1 MEELKNEN
9 KSIHKKRNVLIIVFV
24 VIILLSLV
32 GGGIYYISQNV
43 DKTNNN
49 ENGFKEASA
58 NIETNTKESISF
70 DNMSASDENLTD
82 IQKDV
87 ISYFDNDYF
96 SFTAREAQLYP
107 QVFENA
113 NVSTMASVVKV
124 LESTNEEF
132 KVLAVDCG
140 TGYNYYE
147 NTKIQDIPAEQLMV
161 ISGKQLNQR
170 LLPSFM
176 FEAYGKYKGIKNIE
190 VDGVNLLVS
199 EIEATNIVLP
209 DEKEN
214 YYRHDYNKVKNVAEF
229 IFGKNIKI
237 SEDNNDTYNYK
248 IVLDNQSNVNF
259 KSFDMSKFDGN
270 ITYNKQDN
278 NLNSNIEKHLYISA
292 DFEHYIV
299 TTYDINTK
307 HLYVD
312 YFNKNLEKL
321 WGREFDYTSTEIKI
335 SPMDYTSDEM
345 AIVIDNDLYLI
356 DLETGENIIE
366 PVLVGGKIKVNMMK
380 DGIILVGSDTKDRI
394 MKVDYKGNIIF
405 KINSKEYDTEELG
418 DIYGVELQV
427 IDGKLVIIL
436 STEYGDAYQY
446 MVINNNGEVEVESDF

>member
-237 SEDNNDTYNYK
+237 S
-248 IVLDNQSNVNF
+248 
-259 KSFDMSKFDGN
+259 
-270 ITYNKQDN
+270 
-278 NLNSNIEKHLYISA
+278 
-292 DFEHYIV
+292 
-299 TTYDINTK
+299 
-307 HLYVD
+307 
-312 YFNKNLEKL
+312 
-321 WGREFDYTSTEIKI
+321 
-335 SPMDYTSDEM
+335 
-345 AIVIDNDLYLI
+345 
-356 DLETGENIIE
+356 
-366 PVLVGGKIKVNMMK
+366 
-380 DGIILVGSDTKDRI
+380 
-394 MKVDYKGNIIF
+394 
-405 KINSKEYDTEELG
+405 
-418 DIYGVELQV
+418 
-427 IDGKLVIIL
+427 
-436 STEYGDAYQY
+436 
-446 MVINNNGEVEVESDF
+446 

>member
-1 MEELKNEN
+1 
-9 KSIHKKRNVLIIVFV
+9 
-24 VIILLSLV
+24 
-32 GGGIYYISQNV
+32 
-43 DKTNNN
+43 
-49 ENGFKEASA
+49 
-58 NIETNTKESISF
+58 
-70 DNMSASDENLTD
+70 
-82 IQKDV
+82 
-87 ISYFDNDYF
+87 
-96 SFTAREAQLYP
+96 
-107 QVFENA
+107 
-113 NVSTMASVVKV
+113 
-124 LESTNEEF
+124 
-132 KVLAVDCG
+132 
-140 TGYNYYE
+140 
-147 NTKIQDIPAEQLMV
+147 
-161 ISGKQLNQR
+161 
-170 LLPSFM
+170 
-176 FEAYGKYKGIKNIE
+176 
-190 VDGVNLLVS
+190 
-199 EIEATNIVLP
+199 
-209 DEKEN
+209 
-214 YYRHDYNKVKNVAEF
+214 
-229 IFGKNIKI
+229 
-237 SEDNNDTYNYK
+237 
-248 IVLDNQSNVNF
+248 
-259 KSFDMSKFDGN
+259 MSKFDGN

>member
-96 SFTAREAQLYP
+96 WFSAKEAQMYP
-107 QVFENA
+107 QVFQNA
-113 NVSTMASVVKV
+113 NVVTSVAVVKV
-124 LESTNEEF
+124 LESTNDSF
-132 KVLAVDCG
+132 KVVGVDCG
-140 TGYNYYE
+140 PSMYNYYE
-147 NTKIQDIPAEQLMV
+147 NTDLKDIPTEQLIV
-161 ISGKQLNQR
+161 VSGKQLNQR
-170 LLPSFM
+170 LITGDLF
-176 FEAYGKYKGIKNIE
+176 AVYGKYEDVKNTEIDGKTYMVSNIKAN
-190 VDGVNLLVS
+190 
-199 EIEATNIVLP
+199 NIVRYNGE
-209 DEKEN
+209 DYIKK
-214 YYRHDYNKVKNVAEF
+214 HDYDKIKNVAEF
-229 IFGKNIKI
+229 IFGKDIKI
-237 SEDNNDTYNYK
+237 SEDNNNSDYYK
-248 IVLDNQSNVNF
+248 IVLDNQSNANF
-259 KSFDMSKFDGN
+259 KSFNMSKSTGS
-270 ITYNKQDN
+270 ITYNQQDN

-292 DFEHYIV
+292 NFEHYIV

-312 YFNKNLEKL
+312 YFSKNLEKL

-335 SPMDYTSDEM
+335 SPMDYTSDKM

-366 PVLVGGKIKVNMMK
+366 PVLVGGKIKVNMME

-405 KINSKEYDTEELG
+405 KINSKEYDMEELG
-418 DIYGVELQV
+418 DIYEVELQV

-436 STEYGDAYQY
+436 STEYGEAYQY
-446 MVINNNGEVEVESDF
+446 MVINSNGEVEIDS